1 MPFCGACGTQVNPG
15 AAYCPSCGAKIGT
28 ATGQPAGAPAVPA
41 YGTAQFEADTKALR
55 KLNIFAIILLV
66 GSAVGIITTAASFAL
81 GLYSSFKVAP
91 TGSTLPSMST
101 FLVVFAISA
110 VGVTVS
116 IVALLELR
124 SALKS
129 LAGIDKA
136 HFELPAKLTLLLILT
151 EPVLLLGV
159 FGLLYAIVI
168 LSGTEPFPTSAIG
181 YLLVGLLLE
190 GVGGIAAIAGTIG
203 GAILGMWRMG
213 ERYGESPMQVGA
225 ILYIIPFLQIVGAIL
240 LVIGVNS
247 ARGKVAGAAPIQ
259 TAG

>member
-1 MPFCGACGTQVNPG
+1 VV
-15 AAYCPSCGAKIGT
+15 
-28 ATGQPAGAPAVPA
+28 ATGQPTGAPAAPA
-41 YGTAQFEADTKALR
+41 YGSAQFAADTKALR

-66 GSAVGIITTAASFAL
+66 GSAVGIITTVVSFTF
-81 GLYSSFKVAP
+81 GLYSSFRIAP
-91 TGSTLPSMST
+91 TGSTPTSVSA
-101 FLVVFAISA
+101 FLVVYGAITA
-110 VGVTVS
+110 VGATVS

-159 FGLLYAIVI
+159 FGFLYAIVA
-168 LSGTEPFPTSAIG
+168 LSGTGSFPTSAIV

-213 ERYGESPMQVGA
+213 ERYGESPMQVSA

-240 LVIGVNS
+240 LLIGVNS
-247 ARGKVAGAAPIQ
+247 ARGKVAGAAPVQ
-259 TAG
+259 TAS